1 MSWKL
6 TNVSLDPS
14 YAMKRRTAARM
25 EMEPVIG
32 GGRIRLNQSVD
43 ISDEA
48 YEVNKAR
55 IDLCVEHG
63 VLTAESS
70 APVVEKPAIVPDPPV
85 VESPSPSPEPEPE
98 PAPEPEPEP
107 EPKPVETK
115 KSKKSKRGKK

>member
-32 GGRIRLNQSVD
+32 EGRIRLNQSVD

-55 IDLCVEHG
+55 IALCVSQG

-70 APVVEKPAIVPDPPV
+70 TPVVKKPVIVPDPV
-85 VESPSPSPEPEPE
+85 VESPSPSPEPAPE
-98 PAPEPEPEP
+98 PAPEPIPEP
-107 EPKPVETK
+107 QAG
-115 KSKKSKRGKK
+115 SAGR

>member
-6 TNVSLDPS
+6 TNVSLEPAH
-14 YAMKRRTAARM
+14 AMKRRTAARM

-32 GGRIRLNQSVD
+32 AGRIRLNQSVT
-43 ISDEA
+43 ISDEV
-48 YEVNKAR
+48 YEASKAK
-55 IDLCVEHG
+55 IDLCVKQG

-70 APVVEKPAIVPDPPV
+70 APVVKKVEAPAPP
-85 VESPSPSPEPEPE
+85 PPPEPEPE

-115 KSKKSKRGKK
+115 KKSKSKRGRK

>member
-6 TNVSLDPS
+6 TNVSLDPVH
-14 YAMKRRTAARM
+14 AMKRRTAPRM

-32 GGRIRLNQSVD
+32 EGRIRLNQSVT

-55 IDLCVEHG
+55 IDLCVAQG

-70 APVVEKPAIVPDPPV
+70 APVAAPIAIEEV
-85 VESPSPSPEPEPE
+85 VAPSPPPPAPEPEPE
-98 PAPEPEPEP
+98 PAPEPVPEPEP
-107 EPKPVETK
+107 EPVETK
-115 KSKKSKRGKK
+115 KKSSKSKRGRK